1 MRHVTEVWRNKR
13 GLVTGIV
20 VLALFI
26 LAPAALSR
34 PGVVLQVV
42 TPEVTVVASDNTAAE
57 SGANTGTFTISR
69 SGPTTDP
76 LTVNLSITGT
86 ATNGSDYSALSTSVV
101 IPATQASVAVPVTP
115 TNDAIHEDSEDVI
128 VTVTANALYTVG
140 SPSAAT
146 VTISDD
152 DLPSVSVM
160 ATDASASEA
169 GGDVGTFTIS
179 RVGATTGA
187 LTVAYTLTG
196 TASNGTD
203 YSSLSTSVVI
213 PVGQSSAAVT
223 VTPTNDGV
231 SEPAETV
238 ILTITA
244 NALYTV
250 GSPSAATV
258 TISDND
264 LPSVKVV
271 ATDGSAAEAGAAT
284 GTFTVTRTGVLTA
297 PMTVNYIISGS
308 ATNGADYGALSGSV
322 VIAAGAA
329 SATVVVTPIDDVI
342 DENNES
348 VILTLAAGAGYRI
361 GSPNHDDVT
370 IADNDGTPN
379 PGNGDDDDEDDEGDD
394 DGDEGDHDDDGDH
407 NDGDDRDGDDRDG
420 DDRDGDDRDGGDGD
434 GDGEGED

>member
-1 MRHVTEVWRNKR
+1 MRHLVKIWRNKR
-13 GLVTGIV
+13 ALVAGIV

-76 LTVNLSITGT
+76 LTVNFSISGT
-86 ATNGSDYSALSTSVV
+86 ATSGSDYSSLSTSAV
-101 IPATQASVAVPVTP
+101 IPATQASVAVLVTP
-115 TNDAIHEDSEDVI
+115 INDAIHEDSES
-128 VTVTANALYTVG
+128 VTVTVTGGTGYTIG

-152 DLPSVSVM
+152 DLPSVSVT

-169 GGDVGTFTIS
+169 GANVGTFTIS
-179 RVGATTGA
+179 RIGATTGV

-203 YSSLSTSVVI
+203 YASLSTSVVI
-213 PVGQSSAAVT
+213 PVGQSSAAIT

-231 SEPAETV
+231 SEPPETV

-258 TISDND
+258 TISDDD
-264 LPSVKVV
+264 LPTVKVV
-271 ATDGSAAEAGAAT
+271 ATDDSAAEAGAAT

-297 PMTVNYIISGS
+297 PMTVNYTISGS
-308 ATNGADYGALSGSV
+308 ATNGSDFGALSGSV

-329 SATVVVTPIDDVI
+329 SATVVVTPIDDAI

-348 VILTLAAGAGYRI
+348 VILTLASGAGYQI
-361 GSPNHDDVT
+361 GSPNHDQVT
-370 IADNDGTPN
+370 IADNDGTPS
-379 PGNGDDDDEDDEGDD
+379 PRNGDDDD
-394 DGDEGDHDDDGDH
+394 GDEDGDHDD
-407 NDGDDRDGDDRDG
+407 DGDDRDGDDRDG
-420 DDRDGDDRDGGDGD
+420 DGDDGD
-434 GDGEGED
+434 EGED